1 MIRIGELAS
10 RAGVSTRALRYYEEQ
25 GLLHPVRTLTGQ
37 RMYDASAVDRVRLI
51 QQLFSAGLGSELL
64 VTLLPAIDDGRLT
77 DGLSD
82 RLVLERAR
90 LGAKIV
96 DLQAAYGR
104 LSALIAIAAH
114 PDDASCPATLD
125 DAVALAASAAR

>member
-64 VTLLPAIDDGRLT
+64 VSLLPAIDDGRLT
-77 DGLSD
+77 DELSD

-114 PDDASCPATLD
+114 PDASCPATLD